1 MASEIKKLIQARGA
15 KKSSRFARQCLQ
27 AKVKLADS
35 WRRPRG
41 LHSKQRKDY
50 LAKGAHPEAGVG
62 APKAV
67 RGFQPSGYRDALVFT
82 PAELRTIDPATTA
95 VRIGATV
102 GGAKRSVIQNKAAEL
117 GIKVLNQKET
127 KVAVT
132 PVAEPAAAKEVKADE

>member
-1 MASEIKKLIQARGA
+1 MASEIKKLIRAREA
-15 KKSSRFARQCLQ
+15 KKARFSRQCLQ

-41 LHSKQRKDY
+41 LHSKQRKDFR
-50 LAKGAHPEAGVG
+50 AKGSHPEAGFG
-62 APKAV
+62 APKAI
-67 RGFQPSGYRDALVFT
+67 RGFHPSGYREALVFT
-82 PAELRTIDPATTA
+82 PSELSAIDPATTA
-95 VRIGATV
+95 VRIGGSV
-102 GGAKRSVIQNKAAEL
+102 GGAKRSIIQNKAAEL

>member
-1 MASEIKKLIQARGA
+1 MASEIKKLIKARGA

-50 LAKGAHPEAGVG
+50 RAKGAHPEAGFG

-67 RGFQPSGYRDALVFT
+67 RGFHPSGYREELVFT
-82 PAELRTIDPATTA
+82 PSELSAIDPATTA

-102 GGAKRSVIQNKAAEL
+102 GGAKRSVIQNKAAEI
-117 GIKVLNQKET
+117 GIKILNPKEA

-132 PVAEPAAAKEVKADE
+132 PVAKPTEEVKADE